1 MIALSIN
8 LAISHAFV
16 FIIQKHRHDSKDMF
30 SYVDIMFFI
39 LFIPS
44 TPQNI
49 AKTTTDPRVECFFFA
64 KVTVQMS
71 QKQAHAKLWAIRKKT
86 TFLHI

>member
-1 MIALSIN
+1 MKSFIKNIYSSFSYSFLKGKKRIPK
-8 LAISHAFV
+8 IIAFV

-30 SYVDIMFFI
+30 SYVDIMLFI

-49 AKTTTDPRVECFFFA
+49 AKTSTDLRVECFLP
-64 KVTVQMS
+64 K
-71 QKQAHAKLWAIRKKT
+71 
-86 TFLHI
+86 

>member
-1 MIALSIN
+1 MIALFIN

-39 LFIPS
+39 LLRYESS
-44 TPQNI
+44 TPILYKELSSTIFQSLSVSQSGIGN
-49 AKTTTDPRVECFFFA
+49 TCPDLHF
-64 KVTVQMS
+64 VQYI
-71 QKQAHAKLWAIRKKT
+71 KA
-86 TFLHI
+86 

>member
-1 MIALSIN
+1 MN
-8 LAISHAFV
+8 LAISQAFV

-30 SYVDIMFFI
+30 SYVDIMLFI

-49 AKTTTDPRVECFFFA
+49 AKTTTDLRVECFFA
-64 KVTVQMS
+64 KVTAQMS
-71 QKQAHAKLWAIRKKT
+71 QKQAHAK
-86 TFLHI
+86 F